1 MDSTKKALKR
11 VGNGVSRRELVRRGG
26 LLALVSGFLR
36 GPATLAAATPAH
48 TAEDALAGLKMYQ
61 SLGVRPLINCRGTFT
76 IIGGS
81 LELPEVRAAKEAAA
95 MHYVHLDELMEAVGR
110 RLAELTGAESG
121 IVTAG
126 CAAALAHATAACVA
140 GGNPDKH
147 VRIPNLNGFARDEV
161 VMPKHSR
168 NVYDAAVRSVGI
180 RVIEAN
186 TPEEFEAALGP
197 RTAMVY
203 VLAGPRAE
211 TGPMA
216 LEALVG
222 MAKKKNVPVLVDAA
236 AEILTIPNV
245 HLQKGADLV
254 GYSGGKCLRGP
265 QCAGLLLGRKDLV
278 KAAWVHSAPHHGYGR
293 SMKVGKEEVM
303 GMLAAVEMW
312 TRRDHKAEMNQ
323 WVSWMEYI
331 AKRVSAVS
339 GVAATVQGEPRE
351 LSNRSPGLNIRWDG
365 AKLGITGP
373 ELTKILFTTEPRI
386 TVGGGG
392 RPRGAGN
399 ATETGISITAY
410 MMQPGDE
417 KVVAERLYGLLS
429 NPPRTAPQPAPK
441 APVADLSGQ
450 WDVHIDYIGGAS
462 EHTLHLRQQGDQI
475 IGSHQGDYV
484 SRELYGSI
492 DGDSVRFAS
501 SYTEENGDN
510 LSYEFVGTVSEG
522 AISGSLDLGEYL
534 TAKWSARRHAYRRVP
549 APPAPQRKG

>member
-1 MDSTKKALKR
+1 
-11 VGNGVSRRELVRRGG
+11 
-26 LLALVSGFLR
+26 LALVSGFLR
-36 GPATLAAATPAH
+36 GPSTYAATSPV
-48 TAEDALAGLKMYQ
+48 EDAQAGLKLYQ
-61 SLGVRPLINCRGTFT
+61 ALGVRPIINCRGTFT

-95 MHYVHLDELMEAVGR
+95 MHYVHLDELMDAVGK
-110 RLAELTGAESG
+110 RLSELTGAESG
-121 IVTAG
+121 IITAG
-126 CAAALAHATAACVA
+126 CAAALAHATAACIA

-147 VRIPNLNGFARDEV
+147 VRIPNLNGFAKDEV
-161 VMPKHSR
+161 IIPKHSR
-168 NVYDAAVRSVGI
+168 NVYDAAVRSVGV

-203 VLAGPRAE
+203 ILAGPRAE
-211 TGPMA
+211 TGPMG

-245 HLQKGADLV
+245 HLQRGADLV
-254 GYSGGKCLRGP
+254 GYSGGKCMRGP

-293 SMKVGKEEVM
+293 SMKIGKEEIM
-303 GMLAAVEMW
+303 GMMMAVEMW

-323 WVSWMEYI
+323 WISWMEYI
-331 AKRVSAVS
+331 AKRVSAVP
-339 GVAATVQGEPRE
+339 GVTATVQGEPRE
-351 LSNRSPGLNIRWDG
+351 LSNKSPGLNIRWDG
-365 AKLGITGP
+365 AKLGITGA

-392 RPRGAGN
+392 GRPRGGGGS
-399 ATETGISITAY
+399 TETGISITAY

-417 KVVAERLYGLLS
+417 KVAAERLYTLLS
-429 NPPRTAPQPAPK
+429 NPPKMPPQAAPK
-441 APVADLSGQ
+441 PPVADLSGQ
-450 WDVHIDYIGGAS
+450 WDVHIEYVGAS
-462 EHTLHLRQQGDQI
+462 SDHTLHLRQQGDQI

-484 SRELYGSI
+484 SREIYGSI
-492 DGDSVRFAS
+492 DGDSVRLAS

-534 TAKWSARRHAYRRVP
+534 TAKWSAKRHSYRRAP
-549 APPAPQRKG
+549 APPAAQKKA